1 MEIPGS
7 SLLDTLNVRI
17 MTVCNI
23 FDTVIQDDKNVRE
36 CQAVCSIAGISRRS
50 TFHTDAELKH
60 ELTTGQFQEVQ
71 GRRVCRAIGINDQ
84 ATMIPTLGYCHLL

>member
-23 FDTVIQDDKNVRE
+23 FDTVIQEMLHPNDKNVRE
-36 CQAVCSIAGISRRS
+36 CQAICSIAGSSRRS
-50 TFHTDAELKH
+50 TFHADAELKH

-71 GRRVCRAIGINDQ
+71 GR
-84 ATMIPTLGYCHLL
+84 